1 MKLLVFLYL
10 AASSTAAATTS
21 NPTATA
27 SSSTHSLSYEAVVA
41 PHVIVINENE
51 IVPYSM
57 FTKLATQIATD
68 IIQLH
73 SDSQIPTNRKLE
85 LDNDAT
91 KP

>member
-10 AASSTAAATTS
+10 AASSTAAAATS

-27 SSSTHSLSYEAVVA
+27 FSSTYSLSYEAVVA

-73 SDSQIPTNRKLE
+73 YDSQIPTNRKLE